1 MVCPNDD
8 PYFTRTMYRIGLLRR
23 GMSAREIVSRRRQ
36 VFYCICIVVRAVL
49 IVTVYHWRNARLVQ
63 ALVLLG
69 ALTGV
74 MNLWNRNGGTQW
86 WSKKFQLLMSVTIS
100 ALVILTY
107 FRVVN
112 SWTIPAAM
120 LVSLLGGI
128 LQSFMVGFC

>member
-23 GMSAREIVSRRRQ
+23 GMSAREIVSRRYQ

-74 MNLWNRNGGTQW
+74 MNLWSRNGGTQW

-107 FRVVN
+107 FGVVN

-120 LVSLLGGI
+120 MVSLSGGI

>member
-8 PYFTRTMYRIGLLRR
+8 PYFTRTMYRIGLLKR
-23 GMSAREIVSRRRQ
+23 GMSAREIVSIRRQ
-36 VFYCICIVVRAVL
+36 VYYCICIVVRVVL
-49 IVTVYHWRNARLVQ
+49 IVTVYHWRNARFVQ
-63 ALVLLG
+63 ALVLLA
-69 ALTGV
+69 ALAGV
-74 MNLWNRNGGTQW
+74 MNLGNRSGGTQW

-100 ALVILTY
+100 TLVILTY

-112 SWTIPAAM
+112 SWTVPAAM

>member
-8 PYFTRTMYRIGLLRR
+8 PYFTRTMYRIGLLKR
-23 GMSAREIVSRRRQ
+23 GMSAREIVSIRRQ
-36 VFYCICIVVRAVL
+36 VYYCICIVVRVVL
-49 IVTVYHWRNARLVQ
+49 IVTVYHWRNARFVQ
-63 ALVLLG
+63 ALVLLA
-69 ALTGV
+69 ALAGV
-74 MNLWNRNGGTQW
+74 MNLGSRSGGTQW

-100 ALVILTY
+100 TLVILTY

>member
-23 GMSAREIVSRRRQ
+23 GMSAREIVSIRRQ
-36 VFYCICIVVRAVL
+36 VFYCICIVIRAVL

-63 ALVLLG
+63 ALVLMG

>member
-36 VFYCICIVVRAVL
+36 VFYSICIVVRAVL

-63 ALVLLG
+63 ALVLMG

-107 FRVVN
+107 LRVVN

-128 LQSFMVGFC
+128 LQSFMVGLC

>member
-1 MVCPNDD
+1 
-8 PYFTRTMYRIGLLRR
+8 
-23 GMSAREIVSRRRQ
+23 MSAREIVSRRRQ
-36 VFYCICIVVRAVL
+36 VFYSICIVVRAVL

-74 MNLWNRNGGTQW
+74 MNLWNRSGGTQW

>member
-36 VFYCICIVVRAVL
+36 VFYSICIVVRAVL

>member
-1 MVCPNDD
+1 
-8 PYFTRTMYRIGLLRR
+8 
-23 GMSAREIVSRRRQ
+23 MSAREIVSRRRQ

-107 FRVVN
+107 LRVVN

>member
-8 PYFTRTMYRIGLLRR
+8 PYFTRTMYKIGLLQR

-36 VFYCICIVVRAVL
+36 VFYSICIVVRAVL
-49 IVTVYHWRNARLVQ
+49 IVTVYTWRNVMFVQ
-63 ALVLLG
+63 SLVLLG
-69 ALTGV
+69 ALVGV
-74 MNLWNRNGGTQW
+74 MNLWSRSDGTQW
-86 WSKKFQLLMSVTIS
+86 WSKKFQLMMSVVIVI
-100 ALVILTY
+100 LVILTY
-107 FRVVN
+107 YGRVK

>member
-23 GMSAREIVSRRRQ
+23 GMSAREIVSIRRQ